1 MKVIVTGSFDPIT
14 LGHLE
19 IIKYASEKYDEVYV
33 VALNN
38 EKKSYMFTLNE
49 RKELIRLSVE
59 ELPNVVVDAY
69 SGMTAD
75 YMHEHG
81 INLIVRGVRNSTDEE
96 YFLGRKLTKI
106 PTMSA
111 AITATT
117 IIRIQHL
124 FRLFHRKP
132 RLISCSIIKPFFL
145 CDLRVCQRRQNVTY
159 YFTIYMVHL
168 SSEKLFVSNKKLYN
182 SVDIFLFNKSQNI
195 F

>member
-96 YFLGRKLTKI
+96 YECQLAKVMNSIDKNFKTEFIRCKDDFSGVSSTVVRERIVNNEPIDGLVHPKAIKAINKI
-106 PTMSA
+106 
-111 AITATT
+111 
-117 IIRIQHL
+117 
-124 FRLFHRKP
+124 
-132 RLISCSIIKPFFL
+132 
-145 CDLRVCQRRQNVTY
+145 RQC
-159 YFTIYMVHL
+159 
-168 SSEKLFVSNKKLYN
+168 
-182 SVDIFLFNKSQNI
+182 
-195 F
+195 